1 MKIASYNINQKTDY
15 SFTEVEE
22 FNTKIKSVFFGRP
35 KTQDFK
41 KGDQVE
47 FSSNAKEKY
56 TNFTSAAVENTT
68 RINHPDS
75 SETPDKKLVTEII
88 SKASQIDASITEK
101 NSFIKVSGDS
111 QFDNNRIQRLENG
124 LSVLFSHSRRIET
137 NENTTVETLGS
148 VKTEDGREI
157 NFGLHLQ
164 MERKFTA
171 ETSFES
177 NTSVNKLIDPL
188 VIQFDAGPPSL
199 SDSFFD
205 FDINTNGENEKL
217 KAPGKGSGFL
227 AFDINKDGKINDG
240 TELFGTQSGNGFADL
255 AVYDDDKNGWI
266 DENDEIFSKLSVW
279 RPETENEEE
288 YMSGLLSADV
298 GAIYLGY
305 TQSSHTLTDD
315 TGNTLAKLRSSGVFL
330 KESGEASHI
339 YQLDLADMNNETQN
353 NQPERIP
360 ESESRTEM
368 EELSKPDYFSGI
380 RKKIEDFKEA
390 MSKVK
395 NENHETDF
403 DKLNKHIQKRID
415 KLLGLLEGKK
425 FSQENNG
432 NPYKNNIKT
441 DFEKLSLDI

>member
-15 SFTEVEE
+15 SFTEFEE
-22 FNTKIKSVFFGRP
+22 FNTKIKSVFFERP
-35 KTQDFK
+35 KTEDSK

-56 TNFTSAAVENTT
+56 TNFSSANVENTT

-75 SETPDKKLVTEII
+75 FETPDKKLVTEII

-111 QFDNNRIQRLENG
+111 QFDSNRIQRSENG
-124 LSVLFSHSRRIET
+124 LSVLFSHSRRVET
-137 NENTTVETLGS
+137 NESTAVETLGS

-164 MERKFTA
+164 MERKFTS

-199 SDSFFD
+199 SDSFFT
-205 FDINTNGENEKL
+205 FDINTDGENEKL
-217 KAPGKGSGFL
+217 KSLGKGSGFL

-330 KESGEASHI
+330 KESGEASQV
-339 YQLDLADMNNETQN
+339 YQLDLADMDKETGNNRL
-353 NQPERIP
+353 ERISAEDTSP
-360 ESESRTEM
+360 KKV
-368 EELSKPDYFSGI
+368 ELSKPDYFSGI
-380 RKKIEDFKEA
+380 RKKIEDFKES
-390 MSKVK
+390 MSKVR

-403 DKLNKHIQKRID
+403 DKLNKHILEKID
-415 KLLGLLEGKK
+415 KLLALLEGKK
-425 FSQENNG
+425 FAKENND
-432 NPYKNNIKT
+432 NPYKNYMKT
-441 DFEKLSLDI
+441 DVENLSFNI